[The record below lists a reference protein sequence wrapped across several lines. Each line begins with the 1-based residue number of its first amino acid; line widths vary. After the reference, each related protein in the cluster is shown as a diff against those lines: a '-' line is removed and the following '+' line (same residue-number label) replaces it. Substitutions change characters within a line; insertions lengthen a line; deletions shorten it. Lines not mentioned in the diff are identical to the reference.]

1 MTYYPGPA
9 PQPAP
14 PPPPQKS
21 RRLTRD
27 QAAMLAVTISVFALL
42 GAMVFLGVR
51 ELPDA
56 LAEPALEPLP
66 SAAAGATESEEAE
79 DEDDESQQPL
89 EYTTTEEAA
98 ADPESLEGTSVLW
111 YEAMVNNNLDGFE
124 PLTCGN
130 PAAAI
135 VADMQNA
142 QSTETTDEDYTVS
155 NIYVTSREHDGV
167 NEVGIFLIAD
177 DPTYDYIWA
186 KESRPGDII
195 SILTV
200 VEEDGGWK
208 VCDREGY
215 V

>member
-1 MTYYPGPA
+1 MTHYPGPA
-9 PQPAP
+9 PQPLP
-14 PPPPQKS
+14 PGPPRKS

-27 QAAMLAVTISVFALL
+27 QVAMLAVTISVFAVL

-56 LAEPALEPLP
+56 LAEDAPEPVP
-66 SAAAGATESEEAE
+66 VATGATESEDHQ
-79 DEDDESQQPL
+79 DEESQQPL
-89 EYTTTEEAA
+89 EYTSTEEAA
-98 ADPESLEGTSVLW
+98 ADPESLEGAAVLW
-111 YEAMVNNNLDGFE
+111 YEAAVNGDLEGFE
-124 PLTCGN
+124 PLTCAD
-130 PAAAI
+130 PSSSV
-135 VADMQNA
+135 VADLRWAQNNEA
-142 QSTETTDEDYTVS
+142 EDGDYTVS

-195 SILTV
+195 TILTV

-208 VCDREGY
+208 VCDKEGFL
-215 V
+215 